1 MITVSI
7 ISPRISL
14 QAINKVI
21 DNEDFGCIFHRYI
34 YEQLEDIQEI
44 YKKCRDHCDVIFCS
58 GELGYH
64 HLIKIKGMNTPCS
77 FVSYEEKHILSI
89 LLNFVIAH
97 PDISLNRVYCDFLTP
112 ANQYMNIEQYL
123 PQGTKLYCFNSD
135 IYNYEHL
142 LSRVSEL
149 WTDKKIDIMLTRST
163 NILHKYDKIG
173 IPYIH
178 FLPDSSMIS
187 ESIHNALNG
196 VKLLAA
202 KELPKVHIILRL
214 LLPDNMTMEEKE
226 YHEVTLYQSILEF
239 RRAGNLSFSVRSLAD
254 RLELSGDS
262 VSYRNS
268 LKTLQLL
275 ISFLA
280 DKSSLEFRLGA
291 GIGINVD
298 DSHYHAEI
306 ALLESIKYGKNDGF
320 LSDGETSA
328 LTGPLTLTNSLTYS
342 YLNQKV
348 LAYSKEYGIN
358 ESNLL
363 KIAGLFQ
370 MNEQEVITA
379 PDLALLLNITPRSC
393 NRILQQLGESLLI
406 EEIEPIKS
414 AKKGRPI
421 RRYRFNKTA
430 CEKIFF

>member
-7 ISPRISL
+7 ISPKVSL

-21 DNEDFGCIFHRYI
+21 DNEDFGCIFHKYI
-34 YEQLEDIQEI
+34 YERLEDIPEI
-44 YKKCRDHCDVIFCS
+44 YYKCREHCDVIFCS

-89 LLNFVIAH
+89 LLSFVITH
-97 PDISLNRVYCDFLTP
+97 PDIPLSRVYCDFLTP
-112 ANQYMNIEQYL
+112 ANHYMNIEKYL
-123 PQGTKLYCFNSD
+123 PEGQMLYCFNSD
-135 IYNYEHL
+135 IYNYDYL
-142 LSRVSEL
+142 LARADEL
-149 WTDKKIDIMLTRST
+149 WTSGRIDIMLTRST
-163 NILHKYDKIG
+163 NLLPKYDEKE

-178 FLPDSSMIS
+178 ILPGSAMIS
-187 ESIHNALNG
+187 ESIHNAVNG

-202 KELPKVHIILRL
+202 RELPKIHIILRL
-214 LLPDNMTMEEKE
+214 FLPDDMTIEEKE
-226 YHEVTLYQSILEF
+226 YLEVTLHQRILEF
-239 RRAGNLSFSVRSLAD
+239 RKINSVSLSVRALAD

-262 VSYRNS
+262 ISYRKS

-275 ISFLA
+275 ISFLQE
-280 DKSSLEFRLGA
+280 KESVEFRLGA
-291 GIGINVD
+291 GIGANAD
-298 DSHYHAEI
+298 DSHYHAEL
-306 ALLESIKYGKNDGF
+306 ALQESIKYGKNDGF

-328 LTGPLTLTNSLTYS
+328 LTGPLTMANSLTYS

-348 LAYSKEYGIN
+348 LAYSREYGIH

-379 PDLALLLNITPRSC
+379 PDLAPLLNITTRSC
-393 NRILQQLGESLLI
+393 NRILLQLLASNLI
-406 EEIEPIKS
+406 VELEPQKS

-421 RRYRFNKTA
+421 RRYRFNKKV
-430 CEKIFF
+430 CEDIFF

>member
-21 DNEDFGCIFHRYI
+21 DNEKFGCIFHRYI

-44 YKKCRDHCDVIFCS
+44 YQKCKDHCDVIFCS

-97 PDISLNRVYCDFLTP
+97 PDIPLNRVYCDFLTP
-112 ANQYMNIEQYL
+112 ANQYMHIEQYL
-123 PQGTKLYCFNSD
+123 PRGTKLYCFNSD
-135 IYNYEHL
+135 IYNYELL
-142 LSRVSEL
+142 LSRACEL

-178 FLPDSSMIS
+178 FLPSRPMIS

-202 KELPKVHIILRL
+202 KELPKIHIILRL

-239 RRAGNLSFSVRSLAD
+239 RRTGNMSFSVRSLAD

-262 VSYRNS
+262 ASYRNS

-275 ISFLA
+275 ISFII
-280 DKSSLEFRLGA
+280 DKNSLEFRLGA
-291 GIGINVD
+291 GIGTNAD
-298 DSHYHAEI
+298 DSHYHAEL
-306 ALLESIKYGKNDGF
+306 ALQESIKYGKNDGF

-328 LTGPLTLTNSLTYS
+328 LTGPLTLYNSLTYS

-370 MNEQEVITA
+370 MNEQEIITA

-393 NRILQQLGESLLI
+393 NRILQQLLDSELI
-406 EEIEPIKS
+406 EEAETLK
-414 AKKGRPI
+414 AVKKGRPI
-421 RRYRFNKTA
+421 RRYRFNKA
-430 CEKIFF
+430 ECEKIFF

>member
-7 ISPRISL
+7 ISPKISL

-21 DNEDFGCIFHRYI
+21 DHEDFGCIFHKYI
-34 YEQLEDIQEI
+34 YEQLEEIPEI
-44 YKKCRDHCDVIFCS
+44 YRKCKDHCDVIFCS

-64 HLIKIKGMNTPCS
+64 HLIQIKGMNTPCS

-97 PDISLNRVYCDFLTP
+97 PEIPINRVYCDFLTP

-123 PQGTKLYCFNSD
+123 PKGGMLYCFNTD
-135 IYNYEHL
+135 IYTYDHL
-142 LSRVSEL
+142 LTRAFEL
-149 WTDKKIDIMLTRST
+149 WSKQKIDVMLTRST
-163 NILHKYDKIG
+163 NLLYKYEELG

-178 FLPDSSMIS
+178 ILPNSSMIS

-202 KELPKVHIILRL
+202 KELPRLHIILRL
-214 LLPDNMTMEEKE
+214 LLPDHMTIEEKE

-239 RRAGNLSFSVRSLAD
+239 RRAGHMSLSIRALAD

-262 VSYRNS
+262 VGYLKS
-268 LKTLQLL
+268 LNLLQLL
-275 ISFLA
+275 ITYLA
-280 DKSSLEFRLGA
+280 AKDSLEFRLGA
-291 GIGINVD
+291 GIGMSAD
-298 DSHYHAEI
+298 DSHYHAEL
-306 ALLESIKYGKNDGF
+306 ALQESIKYGKNDGF

-328 LTGPLTLTNSLTYS
+328 LTGPLTQQSSLTYS

-348 LAYSKEYGIN
+348 VSYSKKYGIN

-370 MNEQEVITA
+370 RNEEEVIMA
-379 PDLALLLNITPRSC
+379 PELALLLNITPRSC
-393 NRILQQLGESLLI
+393 NRILQQLGDSAII
-406 EEIEPIKS
+406 EEIEPLKS
-414 AKKGRPI
+414 AKKGRPV
-421 RRYRFNKTA
+421 RRYRFNKER
-430 CEKIFF
+430 CEAIFF